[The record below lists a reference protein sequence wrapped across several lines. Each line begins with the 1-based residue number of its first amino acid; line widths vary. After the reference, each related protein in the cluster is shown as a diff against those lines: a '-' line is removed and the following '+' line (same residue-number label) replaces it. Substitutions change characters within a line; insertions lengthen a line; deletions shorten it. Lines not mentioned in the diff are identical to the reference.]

1 MIKLI
6 KLEWKTHN
14 IGKYVRNA
22 AITTS
27 VLLIFVIAMAGELN
41 ADETVALYGKSM
53 LNASVE
59 LFTHMSYIIFTGT
72 MLSSFIVTA
81 YENRTITLMFS
92 YPIKRQRILLSKI
105 LAVWIFNY
113 AALVLSKL
121 LLYASLL
128 LTKSYT
134 HITAESIR
142 LYDAA
147 FYIEIFLSS
156 AAMVSIS
163 CLALPI
169 GLKMK
174 SSRAVIITSVLITCL
189 TQGNIGALTLTNNVP
204 FYAAL
209 LLLSFVAIFL
219 SVHRAEVTDV

>member
-14 IGKYVRNA
+14 IGKYIRNA

-27 VLLIFVIAMAGELN
+27 VLLIFVMAMAGELN

-72 MLSSFIVTA
+72 MLSSFIVAA

-128 LTKSYT
+128 LTKSCT

>member
-6 KLEWKTHN
+6 KLEWKKHN
-14 IGKYVRNA
+14 ILKYVRNA
-22 AITTS
+22 AVTTS
-27 VLLIFVIAMAGELN
+27 VLLLFVLAMASELN
-41 ADETVALYGKSM
+41 ADEAVALYGKSM

-72 MLSSFIVTA
+72 MLSSFIVNA

-113 AALVLSKL
+113 AALVLSKF
-121 LLYASLL
+121 LLYAALL
-128 LTKSYT
+128 LTRSYT
-134 HITAESIR
+134 HITTDSIR
-142 LYDAA
+142 FSDAS
-147 FYIEIFLSS
+147 FYIEILLSS

-169 GLKMK
+169 GLKLR
-174 SSRAVIITSVLITCL
+174 SSRATIITSVLITCL
-189 TQGNIGALTLTNNVP
+189 TQGNIGAFTLINNVP

-219 SVHRAEVTDV
+219 SVHKAELKDV

>member
-6 KLEWKTHN
+6 KLEWQTHN
-14 IGKYVRNA
+14 IGKYIRNA

-27 VLLIFVIAMAGELN
+27 VLLIFVMAMAGELN

-113 AALVLSKL
+113 AALVLSKF
-121 LLYASLL
+121 LLYAVLL
-128 LTKSYT
+128 LTRSYT

-156 AAMVSIS
+156 AAMVSIG

-204 FYAAL
+204 FYATL

-219 SVHRAEVTDV
+219 SVHRAEVKDV

>member
-6 KLEWKTHN
+6 KLEWQTHN
-14 IGKYVRNA
+14 IGKYIRNA

-27 VLLIFVIAMAGELN
+27 VLLIFVMAMAGEFN

-113 AALVLSKL
+113 AALVLSKF
-121 LLYASLL
+121 LLYAVLL
-128 LTKSYT
+128 LTKSHT

-142 LYDAA
+142 LNDAA

-209 LLLSFVAIFL
+209 LLLSFMAIFL
-219 SVHRAEVTDV
+219 SIHRAEVKDV